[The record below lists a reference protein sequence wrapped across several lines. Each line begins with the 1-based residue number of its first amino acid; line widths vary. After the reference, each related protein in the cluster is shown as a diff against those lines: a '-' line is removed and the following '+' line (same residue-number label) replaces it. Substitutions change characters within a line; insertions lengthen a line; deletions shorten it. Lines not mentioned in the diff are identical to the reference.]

1 VRSVLILLILGGIYY
16 ELRTPGIG
24 FPLAVSLIGAMMYF
38 APLYLEGL
46 AANWEILLFFAGLV
60 LLGLEIFVIPGF
72 GVAGISGMVLMF
84 GALVLSALNNDFF
97 DFSPVHPD
105 RIQSSLL
112 SVTV

>member
-1 VRSVLILLILGGIYY
+1 QGIIDYTLFIQETSWVDTAIGFLLSPSVRSVLILLILGGIYY

-84 GALVLSALNNDFF
+84 G
-97 DFSPVHPD
+97 
-105 RIQSSLL
+105 
-112 SVTV
+112 